1 MGGNASSAI
10 SQVKSSEQ
18 LVTAPGQSR
27 SAYLRKLVYADAEN
41 FYEIFG
47 LQRYAEITAKETRK
61 ISLRFHALMLQWHP
75 DKNPPARKAECEIM
89 TVKIQYA
96 RKILLDPDL
105 KRRYDRELQ
114 KQAGTWSYMDW
125 YLRWG
130 INVAAIVSGAT
141 LISCGGLAA
150 FQTGGLSLGAAYAGS
165 ALFMAGVK
173 GSVAMWRDED
183 CSWQEYTKELGVGA
197 AVGLAGGAIS
207 VAGAGAVAGCAGAG
221 AYIAAAGIG
230 ASTTT
235 AAKLISDG
243 VDVAV
248 TKGWLGESVKNNITN
263 AKTSEDILSIEN
275 AKQLARTAVIGTV
288 SGLAAQGVADIA
300 NAAQTSNFVDD
311 VANAV
316 SAVVRGQDPAR
327 LAALLP
333 QNVVPR
339 LLGNVAGVS
348 ADVATGAS
356 FAERIRNIAPDIQNM
371 LVTRAEEAD
380 FILSRTNLQRD
391 FADEIAVAVMRE
403 GFKLCA
409 DNSLQGGWGGD
420 AWWHQYAQ
428 DAVQTRFGVLVLE
441 GGPGFFNSAPC
452 CMELYAAKRAGVHL
466 TKVQGTS
473 INKGEYLWVMLTDEV
488 FPTPSACE
496 QCMRRRHQD
505 QYTPY
510 HYQVAKPGGEEAGA
524 YASCSDGYGYYT
536 YYCIVPSG
544 RAARATGADRQRF

>member
-27 SAYLRKLVYADAEN
+27 SAYLRELVSRYADAEN

-197 AVGLAGGAIS
+197 AVGLA
-207 VAGAGAVAGCAGAG
+207 
-221 AYIAAAGIG
+221 
-230 ASTTT
+230 
-235 AAKLISDG
+235 AKLISDG

-300 NAAQTSNFVDD
+300 NAAQSSNFVDD

-488 FPTPSACE
+488 FPTPSAYE

-524 YASCSDGYGYYT
+524 YASGRLLHILL
-536 YYCIVPSG
+536 YCAKRSCC
-544 RAARATGADRQRF
+544 

>member
-1 MGGNASSAI
+1 
-10 SQVKSSEQ
+10 
-18 LVTAPGQSR
+18 
-27 SAYLRKLVYADAEN
+27 
-41 FYEIFG
+41 
-47 LQRYAEITAKETRK
+47 
-61 ISLRFHALMLQWHP
+61 
-75 DKNPPARKAECEIM
+75 
-89 TVKIQYA
+89 
-96 RKILLDPDL
+96 
-105 KRRYDRELQ
+105 
-114 KQAGTWSYMDW
+114 MDW

-197 AVGLAGGAIS
+197 AVGTS
-207 VAGAGAVAGCAGAG
+207 SK
-221 AYIAAAGIG
+221 AYIRC
-230 ASTTT
+230 
-235 AAKLISDG
+235 

-300 NAAQTSNFVDD
+300 NAAQSSNFVDD

-371 LVTRAEEAD
+371 LVTRAEEAPRESPRSHIIS
-380 FILSRTNLQRD
+380 ILRT
-391 FADEIAVAVMRE
+391 
-403 GFKLCA
+403 
-409 DNSLQGGWGGD
+409 GW
-420 AWWHQYAQ
+420 
-428 DAVQTRFGVLVLE
+428 
-441 GGPGFFNSAPC
+441 
-452 CMELYAAKRAGVHL
+452 
-466 TKVQGTS
+466 
-473 INKGEYLWVMLTDEV
+473 
-488 FPTPSACE
+488 
-496 QCMRRRHQD
+496 
-505 QYTPY
+505 
-510 HYQVAKPGGEEAGA
+510 
-524 YASCSDGYGYYT
+524 
-536 YYCIVPSG
+536 
-544 RAARATGADRQRF
+544 